1 MAGLFCRL
9 RAMPELFCVLRA
21 GWLLLLAALMMVACE
36 SPPPPPAAPTLD
48 DILRTGEITVI
59 TRNNGQCYYLY
70 RGEKRG
76 FEYDLAQL
84 FADELGVRLKVK
96 IADSWEGMI
105 PSLMNGE
112 GHFIAAA
119 MTITPSRQQQIAFSQ
134 GYLDVRQQIIV
145 NRNNGEVRDV
155 KDLNGR
161 MVHVRRG
168 TSYQERLEELRE
180 FGLDVYVVTHPDM
193 PTEELIRMVAEDE
206 IEITIADSN
215 IAQRNRRYYP
225 RAIVA
230 DSISDLEQ
238 LGWAVH
244 PEATSLLHR
253 INQFFEK
260 IKKNGTFEE
269 IYNRYHEDVE
279 AFDYVDLNTFHRRL
293 ETRLPRYRKLIETT
307 ADRFGFDWRLIA
319 AQIYQESHFNPAAK
333 SHAGAYGLMQL
344 TKTVA
349 RKFNVQHI
357 LNPRENVEAGVRY
370 LKDLYDHFDQA
381 IGDDRMFIAL
391 AAYNVGQGHI
401 WDAKNLARQMNLDPN
416 KWDSLRRTLPLLS
429 YSKYHKYAK
438 YGYARGLE
446 PVRYI
451 KQISIYYDILTY
463 RDVEIGNKGPSEANV
478 DPGVPAQNL

>member
-1 MAGLFCRL
+1 MGRVLLRP
-9 RAMPELFCVLRA
+9 RAMPGVHLFQRA
-21 GWLLLLAALMMVACE
+21 CRLILLAAVMIVACE
-36 SPPPPPAAPTLD
+36 SPPPPPAVPTLD
-48 DILRTGEITVI
+48 DILRNGEITVI

-84 FADELGVRLKVK
+84 FADELGVRLNVK

-105 PSLMNGE
+105 PSLMDGE

-119 MTITPSRQQQIAFSQ
+119 MTITPRRRQQIAFSR
-134 GYLDVRQQIIV
+134 GYLAVRQHIIV
-145 NRNNGEVRDV
+145 HRSNTQVRKV

-161 MVHVRRG
+161 RVHVRRG
-168 TSYQERLEELRE
+168 TSYQERLEQLRD
-180 FGLDVYVVTHPDM
+180 FGLNVEIVTYPDI
-193 PTEELIRMVAEDE
+193 PTEELIRMVAESE
-206 IEITIADSN
+206 IETTIADTN

-244 PEATSLLHR
+244 PDATSLLHR
-253 INQFFEK
+253 INQFFAK
-260 IKKNGTFEE
+260 IKKNGKFEE
-269 IYNRYHEDVE
+269 IYNRYHEGVD

-307 ADRFGFDWRLIA
+307 ADRYGFDWRLIA

-349 RKFNVQHI
+349 RKFNVKHI
-357 LNPRENVEAGVRY
+357 LNPRENVKAGVQH

-381 IGDDRMFIAL
+381 IGDDRLFIAL

-416 KWDSLRRTLPLLS
+416 KWDSLKQTLPLLS
-429 YSKYHKYAK
+429 YSKYLQVCKIRLLPRTRAGHLYPA
-438 YGYARGLE
+438 
-446 PVRYI
+446 
-451 KQISIYYDILTY
+451 DIGIL
-463 RDVEIGNKGPSEANV
+463 
-478 DPGVPAQNL
+478 